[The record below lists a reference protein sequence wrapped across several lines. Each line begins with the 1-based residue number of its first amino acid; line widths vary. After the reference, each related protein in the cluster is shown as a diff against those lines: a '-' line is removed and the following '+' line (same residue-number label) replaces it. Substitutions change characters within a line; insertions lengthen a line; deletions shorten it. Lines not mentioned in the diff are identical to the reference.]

1 MEKNFCYDIYGNI
14 LSSLLSVEITMF
26 YTCSRNLWKILLQIL
41 LKFSVGMFTDLTGL
55 YINCLTFWDEWS
67 KNVCEV
73 VVAVVDVK
81 LSVCMTSHGF

>member
-1 MEKNFCYDIYGNI
+1 
-14 LSSLLSVEITMF
+14 
-26 YTCSRNLWKILLQIL
+26 
-41 LKFSVGMFTDLTGL
+41 MFTDVTGL

-67 KNVCEV
+67 KNVFEV